1 MLADFHILYNLPTSS
16 QFNSRFDK
24 FRLAQKPKMLSKIN
38 LNKKMYNISHNI
50 TKQAVYCS
58 ALTQGCDE
66 FITGKSTVKK
76 GML

>member
-1 MLADFHILYNLPTSS
+1 
-16 QFNSRFDK
+16 
-24 FRLAQKPKMLSKIN
+24 MLSKIN
-38 LNKKMYNISHNI
+38 PNKKMYNISHNI